1 MLKWG
6 LPGEGS
12 IVSNLLKSRAETPYV
27 YYPRVTYTREPKSE
41 NKQSTQGC
49 ADAFLMRN

>member
-6 LPGEGS
+6 LPGAG
-12 IVSNLLKSRAETPYV
+12 VKSAKKCLAPTPYV

>member
-6 LPGEGS
+6 LPGGGAGG
-12 IVSNLLKSRAETPYV
+12 SNLLKSRADPCYV